1 MHRKREREMCI
12 YMYMYI
18 DRYMCVK
25 YIPFIHTSTCACI
38 FVSMMSRGVT
48 LEPRPYQLTSP
59 GLPRRSFLARN
70 GWFPGNEGHVNIT
83 LGTTHTLPET
93 SKRMRQTLSPGKSST
108 KSTNCWFSASM
119 LVYPRVGIQFGN
131 SDREEWNEMTDSD
144 TKLAAVLPCFTATLP
159 HCSYSSYSNAKWP
172 WIAVQ
177 AAVQAS
183 HSP

>member
-1 MHRKREREMCI
+1 
-12 YMYMYI
+12 
-18 DRYMCVK
+18 MCVK